1 MVILASILFNVMML
15 VSIVSIITYIQIN
28 RKNNTSIAFPSHR
41 MNRNFWIV
49 TVLATTLLATIIV
62 AIFSGALSAFPFLD
76 AENTSPSEIRG
87 LVQIFNIILGIVSIA
102 YIGLI
107 LCITVVA
114 VIGAVQLAL
123 LIYCCICLKNK
134 LYIKKIYRVG
144 LLVISIVVILG
155 IFGLACN
162 LGALFTTF

>member
-15 VSIVSIITYIQIN
+15 VSIVSILTYIQIN
-28 RKNNTSIAFPSHR
+28 RKNNASTAFPSHR
-41 MNRNFWIV
+41 MNRNFWVV

-76 AENTSPSEIRG
+76 DVNTSSGEIRG
-87 LVQIFNIILGIVSIA
+87 LIQIFNIILGIVSIA

>member
-15 VSIVSIITYIQIN
+15 VSIVSIITYIQIS

-41 MNRNFWIV
+41 MDRNFWIV

-76 AENTSPSEIRG
+76 DVNTSSGEIRG
-87 LVQIFNIILGIVSIA
+87 LIQIFNIILGIVSIA

-114 VIGAVQLAL
+114 IIGAVQLAL

-134 LYIKKIYRVG
+134 LYIKKMYRVG

-155 IFGLACN
+155 IFGLACY
-162 LGALFTTF
+162 LGASFIAF

>member
-15 VSIVSIITYIQIN
+15 VSIVSIITYVQIS

-41 MNRNFWIV
+41 MNRNFWVV

-76 AENTSPSEIRG
+76 DVNTSSGEIRG
-87 LVQIFNIILGIVSIA
+87 LIQIFNKLLGIVTIA

-114 VIGAVQLAL
+114 IIGAVQLAL

-162 LGALFTTF
+162 LGALFTAF

>member
-15 VSIVSIITYIQIN
+15 VSIVSIVTYIQIS

-41 MNRNFWIV
+41 MNRNFWVV

-76 AENTSPSEIRG
+76 DVNTSSGEIRG
-87 LVQIFNIILGIVSIA
+87 LIQIFNIILGIVSIA

-114 VIGAVQLAL
+114 IIGAVQLAL
-123 LIYCCICLKNK
+123 LIYRCICLKNK

-162 LGALFTTF
+162 LGALFITF

>member
-15 VSIVSIITYIQIN
+15 VSIVSIVTYIQIS

-41 MNRNFWIV
+41 MNRNFWVV
-49 TVLATTLLATIIV
+49 TVLATTLLATIIA

-76 AENTSPSEIRG
+76 DVNTSSGEIRG
-87 LVQIFNIILGIVSIA
+87 LIQIFNIILGIVSIA

-114 VIGAVQLAL
+114 IIGAVQLAL

>member
-15 VSIVSIITYIQIN
+15 VSIVSIVTYIQIS

-41 MNRNFWIV
+41 MNRNFWVV

-76 AENTSPSEIRG
+76 AKNTSSGEIRG

-102 YIGLI
+102 YMGLI

>member
-15 VSIVSIITYIQIN
+15 VSIVSIITYIQIS

-41 MNRNFWIV
+41 MNRNFWVV

-62 AIFSGALSAFPFLD
+62 AIFSGALSAFPFLED
-76 AENTSPSEIRG
+76 VNTSSGEIRG
-87 LVQIFNIILGIVSIA
+87 LIQIFNIILGIVSIA

-107 LCITVVA
+107 LCITVA
-114 VIGAVQLAL
+114 AIIGAVQLAL

-162 LGALFTTF
+162 LGALFTAF

>member
-15 VSIVSIITYIQIN
+15 VSIVSIVTYIQIS

-41 MNRNFWIV
+41 MNRNFWVV

-76 AENTSPSEIRG
+76 DVNTSSGEIRG
-87 LVQIFNIILGIVSIA
+87 LIQIFNIILGIVSIA

-162 LGALFTTF
+162 LGALFTAF

>member
-15 VSIVSIITYIQIN
+15 VSIVSIVTYIQIS

-41 MNRNFWIV
+41 MNRNFWVV

-76 AENTSPSEIRG
+76 AENTSSGEIRG

-102 YIGLI
+102 YMGLI

>member
-15 VSIVSIITYIQIN
+15 VSIVSIITYIQIS

-41 MNRNFWIV
+41 MNRNFWVV

-76 AENTSPSEIRG
+76 DVNTSSGEIRG
-87 LVQIFNIILGIVSIA
+87 LIQIFNIILGIVSIA

-114 VIGAVQLAL
+114 IIGAVQLVL

-162 LGALFTTF
+162 LGALFTAF

>member
-1 MVILASILFNVMML
+1 MVVLASILFNVMML
-15 VSIVSIITYIQIN
+15 VSIVSIITYIQIS
-28 RKNNTSIAFPSHR
+28 RKNNASIAFPSHR
-41 MNRNFWIV
+41 MNRNFWVV
-49 TVLATTLLATIIV
+49 TVLATTLLSTIIV

-76 AENTSPSEIRG
+76 DVNTSSGEIRG
-87 LVQIFNIILGIVSIA
+87 LIQIFNIILGIVSIA

-114 VIGAVQLAL
+114 IIGAVQLAL

-134 LYIKKIYRVG
+134 LYIKKIYRIG

-162 LGALFTTF
+162 LGALFVTF

>member
-15 VSIVSIITYIQIN
+15 VSIVSIVTYIQIS

-41 MNRNFWIV
+41 MNRNFWVV

-76 AENTSPSEIRG
+76 DVNTSSGEIRG

-162 LGALFTTF
+162 LGALFTAF

>member
-41 MNRNFWIV
+41 MNRNFWVV

-76 AENTSPSEIRG
+76 AENTSSGEIRG
-87 LVQIFNIILGIVSIA
+87 IIQIFNIILGIVSIA

-114 VIGAVQLAL
+114 IIGAVQLAL

-162 LGALFTTF
+162 LGALFTAF

>member
-15 VSIVSIITYIQIN
+15 VSIVSIITYIQIS
-28 RKNNTSIAFPSHR
+28 RKNNTSIAFPSHK
-41 MNRNFWIV
+41 MNRNFWVV

-76 AENTSPSEIRG
+76 DVDTSSGEIRG
-87 LVQIFNIILGIVSIA
+87 LIQIFNIILGIVSIA

-114 VIGAVQLAL
+114 IIGAVQLAL

-162 LGALFTTF
+162 LGALFTAF

>member
-1 MVILASILFNVMML
+1 MIVLASILFNVMML
-15 VSIVSIITYIQIN
+15 VSIVSIITYIQIS

-41 MNRNFWIV
+41 MNRNFWVV

-76 AENTSPSEIRG
+76 AENTGPDEIRG

-114 VIGAVQLAL
+114 AIGAVQTAL

-162 LGALFTTF
+162 LGALFITF

>member
-15 VSIVSIITYIQIN
+15 VSIVSIVTYIQIS

-41 MNRNFWIV
+41 MNRNFWVV

-76 AENTSPSEIRG
+76 DVNTSSGEIRG
-87 LVQIFNIILGIVSIA
+87 LIQIFNIILGIVSIA

-107 LCITVVA
+107 LCITVA
-114 VIGAVQLAL
+114 AIIGAVQLAL

-162 LGALFTTF
+162 LGALFTAF

>member
-15 VSIVSIITYIQIN
+15 VSIVSIVTYVQIS

-41 MNRNFWIV
+41 MNRNFWVV

-76 AENTSPSEIRG
+76 DVNTSSGEIRG
-87 LVQIFNIILGIVSIA
+87 LIQIFNIILGIVSIA

-114 VIGAVQLAL
+114 IIGAVQLAL

-162 LGALFTTF
+162 LGALFITF

>member
-15 VSIVSIITYIQIN
+15 VSIVSIITYIQIS

-41 MNRNFWIV
+41 MNRNFWVV

-76 AENTSPSEIRG
+76 AENTSSGEIRG

>member
-15 VSIVSIITYIQIN
+15 VSIVSIITYIQIS

-41 MNRNFWIV
+41 MNRNFWVV
-49 TVLATTLLATIIV
+49 TVLATALLATIIV

-76 AENTSPSEIRG
+76 AENTSSGEIRG

>member
-15 VSIVSIITYIQIN
+15 VSIVSIIIYIQIS
-28 RKNNTSIAFPSHR
+28 RKNNASTAFPSHR
-41 MNRNFWIV
+41 MNRNFWVV

-76 AENTSPSEIRG
+76 DVNTSSGEIRG
-87 LVQIFNIILGIVSIA
+87 LIQIFNIILGIVSIA

>member
-15 VSIVSIITYIQIN
+15 VSIVSIVTYIQIS

-41 MNRNFWIV
+41 MNRNFWVV

-76 AENTSPSEIRG
+76 DVNTSSGEIRG
-87 LVQIFNIILGIVSIA
+87 LIQIFNIILGIVSIA

>member
-41 MNRNFWIV
+41 MNRNFWVV

-76 AENTSPSEIRG
+76 AENTSSGEIRG
-87 LVQIFNIILGIVSIA
+87 LIQIFNIILGIVSIA
-102 YIGLI
+102 YMGLI

>member
-1 MVILASILFNVMML
+1 MVILASILFNVMIL
-15 VSIVSIITYIQIN
+15 VSIVSVITYIQIS

-41 MNRNFWIV
+41 MNRNFWVV

-76 AENTSPSEIRG
+76 DVNTSSGEIRG
-87 LVQIFNIILGIVSIA
+87 LIQIFNIILGIVSIA

-114 VIGAVQLAL
+114 IIGAVQLAL

>member
-15 VSIVSIITYIQIN
+15 VSIVSIIIYIQIS
-28 RKNNTSIAFPSHR
+28 RKNNTSTAFPSHR
-41 MNRNFWIV
+41 MNRNFWVV

-76 AENTSPSEIRG
+76 DVNTSSGEIRG
-87 LVQIFNIILGIVSIA
+87 LIQIFNIILGIVSIA

-114 VIGAVQLAL
+114 IIGAVQLAL

-162 LGALFTTF
+162 LGALFTAF

>member
-1 MVILASILFNVMML
+1 MVILASILFNVMIL
-15 VSIVSIITYIQIN
+15 VSIVSVITYIQIS

-41 MNRNFWIV
+41 MNRNFWVV

-76 AENTSPSEIRG
+76 DVNTSSGEIRG
-87 LVQIFNIILGIVSIA
+87 LIQIFNIILGIVSIA

-114 VIGAVQLAL
+114 IIGAVQLAL

-162 LGALFTTF
+162 LGALFTAF

>member
-41 MNRNFWIV
+41 MNRNFWVV

-76 AENTSPSEIRG
+76 AENTSSGEIRG

>member
-15 VSIVSIITYIQIN
+15 VSIVSIVIYIQIS

-41 MNRNFWIV
+41 MNRNFWVV

-76 AENTSPSEIRG
+76 DVNTSSGEIRG
-87 LVQIFNIILGIVSIA
+87 LIQIFNIILGIVSIA

-114 VIGAVQLAL
+114 IIGAVQLAL

-162 LGALFTTF
+162 LGALFTAF

>member
-15 VSIVSIITYIQIN
+15 VSIVSIVTYIQIS

-41 MNRNFWIV
+41 MNRNFWVV

-76 AENTSPSEIRG
+76 AENTSSGEIRG

>member
-1 MVILASILFNVMML
+1 MVILASILFNVMMP
-15 VSIVSIITYIQIN
+15 VSIVSIVTYIQIS

-41 MNRNFWIV
+41 MNRNFWVV

-76 AENTSPSEIRG
+76 DMNTSSGEIRG
-87 LVQIFNIILGIVSIA
+87 LIQIFNIILGIVSIA

-114 VIGAVQLAL
+114 IIGAVQLAL

-162 LGALFTTF
+162 LGALFTAF

>member
-15 VSIVSIITYIQIN
+15 VSIVSIIIYIQIS
-28 RKNNTSIAFPSHR
+28 RKNNASTAFPSHR
-41 MNRNFWIV
+41 MNRNFWVV

-76 AENTSPSEIRG
+76 DVNTSSGEIRG
-87 LVQIFNIILGIVSIA
+87 LIQIFNIILGIVSIA

-162 LGALFTTF
+162 LGALFTAF

>member
-41 MNRNFWIV
+41 MNRNFWVV

-76 AENTSPSEIRG
+76 AENTSSGEIRG
-87 LVQIFNIILGIVSIA
+87 LVQIFNVILGIVSIA

>member
-15 VSIVSIITYIQIN
+15 VSIVSIITYIQIS

-41 MNRNFWIV
+41 MNRNFWVV

-76 AENTSPSEIRG
+76 DANTSSGEIRG
-87 LVQIFNIILGIVSIA
+87 LIQIFNIILGIVSIA

-114 VIGAVQLAL
+114 IIGAVQLAL

-162 LGALFTTF
+162 LGALFTAF

>member
-15 VSIVSIITYIQIN
+15 VSIVSIITYIQIS

-41 MNRNFWIV
+41 MNRNFWVV

-76 AENTSPSEIRG
+76 AENTSSGEIRG

-114 VIGAVQLAL
+114 IIGAVQLAL

-162 LGALFTTF
+162 LGALFTAF

>member
-1 MVILASILFNVMML
+1 MVILVSILFNVMML
-15 VSIVSIITYIQIN
+15 VSIVSIIIYIQIS
-28 RKNNTSIAFPSHR
+28 RKNNASTAFPSHR
-41 MNRNFWIV
+41 MNRNFWVV

-76 AENTSPSEIRG
+76 DVNTSSGEIRG

-114 VIGAVQLAL
+114 IIGAVQLAL

>member
-76 AENTSPSEIRG
+76 AENTSSGEIRG

-114 VIGAVQLAL
+114 IIGAVQLAL

>member
-15 VSIVSIITYIQIN
+15 VSIVSIITYIQII

-41 MNRNFWIV
+41 MNRNFWVV

-76 AENTSPSEIRG
+76 AKNTSSGEIRG

-114 VIGAVQLAL
+114 IIGAVQLAL

-162 LGALFTTF
+162 LGALFTAF

>member
-1 MVILASILFNVMML
+1 MVILATILFNVMML
-15 VSIVSIITYIQIN
+15 VSIVSIVTYIQIS

-41 MNRNFWIV
+41 MNRNFWVV

-76 AENTSPSEIRG
+76 DVNTSSGEIRG
-87 LVQIFNIILGIVSIA
+87 LIQIFNIILGIVSIA

-114 VIGAVQLAL
+114 IIGAVQLAL

-162 LGALFTTF
+162 LGALFTAF

>member
-1 MVILASILFNVMML
+1 MVILASILFNVMIL
-15 VSIVSIITYIQIN
+15 VSIVSVITYIQIS

-41 MNRNFWIV
+41 MNRNFWVV

-76 AENTSPSEIRG
+76 DVNTSSGEIRG

-114 VIGAVQLAL
+114 IIGAVQLAL

-162 LGALFTTF
+162 LGALFTAF

>member
-15 VSIVSIITYIQIN
+15 VSIISIVTYVQIS

-41 MNRNFWIV
+41 MNRNFWVV

-76 AENTSPSEIRG
+76 DMNTSSGEIRG
-87 LVQIFNIILGIVSIA
+87 LIQIFNIILGIVSIA

-162 LGALFTTF
+162 LGALFTAF

>member
-15 VSIVSIITYIQIN
+15 VSIVSIVTYIQIS

-41 MNRNFWIV
+41 MNRNFWVV

-76 AENTSPSEIRG
+76 DVNTSSGEIRG

-114 VIGAVQLAL
+114 IIGAVQLAL

-162 LGALFTTF
+162 LGALFTAF